1 MSIWNS
7 PMIGFWLPR
16 TPSLSSSS
24 TKFNG
29 YRVYVER
36 DVRQF
41 ANIRNLI
48 AFETFLKLLAGRVG
62 QIVIL
67 SDLSSSTG
75 VSATTLSQWLV
86 ILEASF
92 IVFCLP
98 PYFENFGKR
107 LVKSPKVYFV
117 EPGLATYLL
126 SSAHER
132 LIPFEIKA
140 SGTFSPEFCKSFPQL
155 KALSPRI
162 EDGIVIYSGD
172 EEHESRSSPVV
183 NFIHTGGA
191 LKNLTDQ

>member
-1 MSIWNS
+1 MSIRNS
-7 PMIGFWLPR
+7 PMIGFWPPR
-16 TPSLSSSS
+16 TPILSSSS

-62 QIVIL
+62 QIVNL

-75 VSATTLSQWLV
+75 VSATALSQWLG

-92 IVFCLP
+92 IVFRLP

-140 SGTFSPEFCKSFPQL
+140 SGTFSPEFCKSFPRL
-155 KALSPRI
+155 KALSPVSRTASSSI
-162 EDGIVIYSGD
+162 RATRSTSSGA
-172 EEHESRSSPVV
+172 
-183 NFIHTGGA
+183 A
-191 LKNLTDQ
+191 LS